1 MTFKDIC
8 LERGYKMLDDYCAE
22 IETSH
27 GIYMI
32 NLSDSTLVLFTKE
45 RVLDQGFIPFP
56 IPIERAL
63 KNLPNTSLK
72 AIKSYLNI
80 WEKDYYLT
88 PEYEVSRI
96 ILLSELEKLGDIEVM
111 GNPALENLVLAV
123 YKQGLRNGMP
133 FC

>member
-1 MTFKDIC
+1 MVVTIMTFKDIC
-8 LERGYKMLDDYCAE
+8 LERDYKMLDAYCAE

-72 AIKSYLNI
+72 ASKWLDRYVYSQ
-80 WEKDYYLT
+80 
-88 PEYEVSRI
+88 SRA
-96 ILLSELEKLGDIEVM
+96 K
-111 GNPALENLVLAV
+111 
-123 YKQGLRNGMP
+123 
-133 FC
+133 